1 MNFQDRVQLL
11 RVQLLCMARLSQRAL
26 DYSIKGFEF
35 GNSDFCRQARSAEH
49 RIGEYRRQIKYLSRQ
64 ITLEGEPG
72 HPGFRFGLAALRIDN
87 ALYRTYSTSA
97 QMAVDTLLFLKC
109 SPFKE
114 CAELNRFGRLVN
126 SLVRLCTIALFEKE
140 PCYAEIVM
148 QSQELW
154 RRCELI
160 FDQPASIIDE
170 QVVTTQRYVLTMA
183 QSLGLIAKQAHEM
196 ADAILFWLKDRGNCF
211 QFDMEG
217 QDVLSFLRMDGD
229 IYRETRYEPPGIP
242 SFISGEFALMK

>member
-11 RVQLLCMARLSQRAL
+11 RVQLLCMSRLSQRAL

-35 GNSDFCRQARSAEH
+35 GSSDFCRQARSAEH
-49 RIGEYRRQIKYLSRQ
+49 KIGEYRRQIKYLSRQ
-64 ITLEGEPG
+64 ITMEDEPG
-72 HPGFRFGLAALRIDN
+72 HPDFRFGLAALRIDS
-87 ALYRTYSTSA
+87 ALHRTFSTSA
-97 QMAVDTLLFLKC
+97 QMAVDTLLFLK
-109 SPFKE
+109 SISYNG

-140 PCYAEIVM
+140 PCYAEIVI

-170 QVVTTQRYVLTMA
+170 QIVTEQRYVLTMA

-196 ADAILFWLKDRGNCF
+196 ADAILFWLKDRGDCF
-211 QFDMEG
+211 QFDIEG
-217 QDVLSFLRMDGD
+217 QDVLSFLKMDSSNC
-229 IYRETRYEPPGIP
+229 RESRYEPAGIP
-242 SFISGEFALMK
+242 SCISGEFALMK